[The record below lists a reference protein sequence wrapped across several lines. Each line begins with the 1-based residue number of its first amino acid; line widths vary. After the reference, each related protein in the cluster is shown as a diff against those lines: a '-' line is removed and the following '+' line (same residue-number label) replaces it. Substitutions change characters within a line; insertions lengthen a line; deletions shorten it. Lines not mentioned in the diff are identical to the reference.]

1 MSTRFTWKHHVFDP
15 LLLNRLT
22 VGSALGSI
30 RELFAKVSAIDKK
43 HGKFDLL
50 LCVGDFFGPPTEDSG
65 TSDDDASQ
73 LLDGLL
79 EGMGLILHHPI
90 TNMLIL
96 SPYRMLYHAGRISLT
111 STCN

>member
-1 MSTRFTWKHHVFDP
+1 LEAARFFDP

-65 TSDDDASQ
+65 TSDGDASQ

-79 EGMGLILHHPI
+79 EGTLGPILHHP
-90 TNMLIL
+90 
-96 SPYRMLYHAGRISLT
+96 SPI
-111 STCN
+111 C